1 MRKCTKLLVLM
12 GVLLAMSASSS
23 WAVIETYLPGGA
35 QVEMKFT
42 NYDAGTRYFNL
53 PIGVTD
59 PDTLPTLAAEDATV
73 LTPYKVVGPYGDDGW
88 GVFFLTTIQ
97 DLEDAT
103 IEYYNRGLAP
113 FEITGLFWG
122 LDDELITYDGTDQF
136 IQSNDLQFAMFE
148 DPLKD
153 FSRGAPTD
161 RVGVTFPT
169 VTNGDLIWTGSS
181 ALGDPLADPYEFR
194 TSFTPTLNTVGGGG
208 FYAATGAVDTW
219 GEGPLNWMFEEL
231 LDGVNFKFLFTAD
244 GSGSGDWPLKSQ
256 DPIEAEITPELSSG
270 GLMLLGMLP
279 IGVAWFRRRKA

>member
-1 MRKCTKLLVLM
+1 MRVPLKIGLVLLLVA
-12 GVLLAMSASSS
+12 VSASSS
-23 WAVIETYLPGGA
+23 WALIETYLPGGA

-53 PIGVTD
+53 PIGETD

-88 GVFFLTTIQ
+88 GVFFLSTIQ
-97 DLEDAT
+97 DLNVST

-113 FEITGLFWG
+113 FEITGIFWG
-122 LDDELITYDGTDQF
+122 LDDELITYNGTDQF

-148 DPLKD
+148 GTPKNFAQGNPLL
-153 FSRGAPTD
+153 RGA
-161 RVGVTFPT
+161 GETFPT
-169 VTNGDLIWTGSS
+169 VTDGSLIWTGNSV
-181 ALGDPLADPYEFR
+181 LGDALADPYEFR
-194 TSFTPTLNTVGGGG
+194 TTFTPTTNIVGGGG
-208 FYAATGAVDTW
+208 FYAATGAVDSW
-219 GEGPLNWMFEEL
+219 GEGPLNWMFAEL
-231 LDGVNFKFLFTAD
+231 LDGVNFKFQFTAD
-244 GSGSGDWPLKSQ
+244 GSGAGLWPLKSQ